1 MKAAGEAVICE
12 FSEPF
17 RRNFRIMIQS
27 MTGFG
32 KGEAK
37 VGECTAS
44 VEIRSVNSR
53 YLEIGVKLPQSL
65 STREMEIRET
75 IRRRIGRGKISIL
88 VSTSSGPQENEISVD
103 PESVKQVVKLLK
115 SLKKS
120 AGISSPVKLEHLLL
134 FRDLFK
140 GASPEAMDGEEWE
153 AAKEAL
159 ELAVAQLQEARST
172 EGISLKNDLLGRI
185 SKLESALEKI
195 ESLSQLRTEEEKSK
209 LRQKVGD
216 LLNGKEIDPSRLE
229 LEIVLL
235 ADKLDITEEVVR
247 FHTHNR
253 FFIELLEGEESNG
266 RRLNFLL
273 QEMNR
278 EVNTMGSKA
287 FDADMSHL
295 VVETKEELEK
305 IREQVQNL
313 E

>member
-1 MKAAGEAVICE
+1 
-12 FSEPF
+12 
-17 RRNFRIMIQS
+17 MIQS

-32 KGEAK
+32 KGEAR
-37 VGECTAS
+37 VGDCTAS

-53 YLEIGVKLPQSL
+53 YLEINVKLPQAL

-75 IRRRIGRGKISIL
+75 VRQRVGRGKLSIM
-88 VSTSSGPQENEISVD
+88 VSTSTGQHNGEVFVD
-103 PESVKQVVKLLK
+103 AESVKQVVRLLK

-120 AGISSPVKLEHLLL
+120 AGISTPLKLEHVLS

-140 GASPEAMDGEEWE
+140 AAAPETADGEEWE
-153 AAKEAL
+153 SVKSAL
-159 ELAVAQLQEARST
+159 DLALAQLHEARST
-172 EGISLKNDLLGRI
+172 EGGSLRADLLKRI
-185 SKLESALEKI
+185 AKLESDLEQL
-195 ESLSQLRTEEEKSK
+195 EGLSRSRTEEEKSR
-209 LRQKVGD
+209 LRQKVAGVLD
-216 LLNGKEIDPSRLE
+216 GKEVDPARIE
-229 LEIVLL
+229 MEIVLL

-247 FHTHNR
+247 FRTHNR
-253 FFIELLEGEESNG
+253 FFTELLDGEESNG

-278 EVNTMGSKA
+278 EANTMGSKA

-295 VVETKEELEK
+295 VVEIKEELEK